1 MAEEPKPA
9 QPTAG
14 GDKKPSDEQATPKD
28 ALEKTNEEL
37 GESGA
42 SETTTNADGTTPAPG
57 AKPAKKPNAIK
68 AFLKRFNVYLLL
80 FLLVVI
86 IAAAV
91 SIVSYLNSKK
101 APKVPNL
108 TSKNLTQEDLKNLA
122 NSDATV
128 GDTGQ
133 TLTVQGNAVFS
144 GQVLVRSNLNVAG
157 TIQLGGTFEVPD
169 LIVSNTANLGT
180 TQIASL
186 QVQQGSTLQGLV
198 TLQAGLNVAG
208 AADFNG
214 PVTVGQLTAT
224 HITMS
229 GNGVLEVPNH
239 ISFTGASPGRQINPS
254 VLGVGGSASIN
265 GSDTTGTININSGS
279 GPIAGCFLS
288 VTFNKPF
295 TSTPHV
301 IVSPVNS
308 TAGNLNYYVTRDVN
322 GFSLCT
328 TNAAAGNQTFAFDYF
343 ITS

>member
-1 MAEEPKPA
+1 MAEEPKPT
-9 QPTAG
+9 QPAAG
-14 GDKKPSDEQATPKD
+14 GKKPADEQAMPKD

-37 GESGA
+37 GQAGA
-42 SETTTNADGTTPAPG
+42 SETATNADGTTSEPG
-57 AKPAKKPNAIK
+57 AKPAKKQSAIK
-68 AFLKRFNVYLLL
+68 VFFKRFNLYLLL
-80 FLLVVI
+80 FLLVVV

-108 TSKNLTQEDLKNLA
+108 TSKNLTQEDLKQLA

-169 LIVSNTANLGT
+169 LVVSHTANLSD
-180 TQIASL
+180 TQITSL
-186 QVQQGSTLQGLV
+186 QVQQGSTFAGLV
-198 TLQAGLNVAG
+198 TIQNGLNVGGSTA
-208 AADFNG
+208 FSG

-239 ISFTGASPGRQINPS
+239 ISFTGASPGRQINPP

-279 GPIAGCFLS
+279 GPIAGCFMS

-301 IVSPVNS
+301 IVSPVNA

-328 TNAAAGNQTFAFDYF
+328 TNAAGANQVFAFDYF